1 MPVGLSSRRISLSG
15 SMGLN
20 LSRLIRKVT
29 LVNVDEGKTLKVMLN
44 PTTIR
49 KGPIEATYQH
59 HAVALRSHPLL
70 QYQHTSSVLW
80 HMQLMLHATASGGQ
94 TLINFLPLS
103 RNISKDAAFLES
115 LVYPLQSSGPNKRR
129 PPVVRFVIPGWV
141 NQKVVVTRVGTLY
154 QKFNALMQL
163 HMAAVDITLAEI
175 PDKPP
180 TCSFVRKHGASGRP
194 GLLGMGLDALGGVG
208 DGIASVAGVL

>member
-1 MPVGLSSRRISLSG
+1 MPLGLTTKRVSLSG

-49 KGPIEATYQH
+49 KGPIEACYQQ

-70 QYQHTSSVLW
+70 QYQHTSTVQW
-80 HMQLMLHATASGGQ
+80 QMQLMLHASSSGGQ
-94 TLINFLPLS
+94 SLINFLPLS
-103 RNISKDAAFLES
+103 RNISKDVAFLES
-115 LVYPLQSSGPNKRR
+115 LVYPLHTSGLKQRR
-129 PPVVRFVIPGWV
+129 PPVVRFVIPGGV
-141 NQKVVVTRVGTLY
+141 NQKVVITRVGTLY

-163 HMAAVDITLAEI
+163 HMATVDISLTEI

-194 GLLGMGLDALGGVG
+194 GLLGMGLDALGPVG
-208 DGIASVAGVL
+208 DGIARVTEVL